1 MQLIKISPEVYSL
14 RGDVVSISD
23 LDIDFL
29 KTEVVNSRK
38 GRIRINLH
46 QSDDD
51 LVHEMIIA
59 IRKDSYIRPHL
70 HVNKNESFHIIY
82 GAVDVVLFDAFGHIS
97 QVISLEAYNRTK
109 TFCYR
114 MSKPTFHTLIVR
126 SEILVMHEIT
136 NGPFISGDAVMAD
149 FAPENEDFE
158 GVKKWT
164 NYLKNAVVSEN

>member
-29 KTEVVNSRK
+29 KTEVLKSRN

-51 LVHEMIIA
+51 LVHEMIIV
-59 IRKDSYIRPHL
+59 ITKDSYIRPHL
-70 HVNKNESFHIIY
+70 HVNKSESFHVIY
-82 GAVDVVLFDAFGHIS
+82 GAVDVILFDSCGNLS
-97 QVISLEAYNRTK
+97 KVISLDAYDRSK
-109 TFCYR
+109 AFCYR
-114 MSKPTFHTLIVR
+114 MSKPAFHTLIVR

-136 NGPFISGDAVMAD
+136 NGPYFSGDAVMAD
-149 FAPENEDFE
+149 FAPDNEDFD

-164 NYLKNAVVSEN
+164 NFLKNAVISES